1 MWKNAVMAMLL
12 AFGSVT
18 VLSACDQDGPAEE
31 AGENIDDSMERTGEK
46 MEETGE
52 RIQEKAEDA
61 GN

>member
-31 AGENIDDSMERTGEK
+31 AGENIDNAMERTGEQ

-52 RIQEKAEDA
+52 RIEEKAEDA
-61 GN
+61 RN